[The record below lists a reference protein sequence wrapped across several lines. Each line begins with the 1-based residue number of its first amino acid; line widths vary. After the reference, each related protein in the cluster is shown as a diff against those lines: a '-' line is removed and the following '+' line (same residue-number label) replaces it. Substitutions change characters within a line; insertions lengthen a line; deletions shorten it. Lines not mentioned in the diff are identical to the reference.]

1 MSNEYA
7 KQILN
12 ALKAGN
18 DRYVENLSST
28 KKRHY
33 HHQLWLKSTN
43 PMPLFWGVQMRVYLL
58 S

>member
-28 KKRHY
+28 KNAIIT
-33 HHQLWLKSTN
+33 TN
-43 PMPLFWGVQMRVYLL
+43 FG
-58 S
+58 

>member
-28 KKRHY
+28 KKTP
-33 HHQLWLKSTN
+33 LSPPTLVKS
-43 PMPLFWGVQMRVYLL
+43 PKP
-58 S
+58 